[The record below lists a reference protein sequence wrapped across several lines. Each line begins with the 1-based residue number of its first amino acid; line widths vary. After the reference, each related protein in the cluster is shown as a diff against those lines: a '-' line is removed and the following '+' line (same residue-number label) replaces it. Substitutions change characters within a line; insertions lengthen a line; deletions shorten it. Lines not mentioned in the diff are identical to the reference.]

1 MKYNTIIS
9 IFVCLFLTACNPDF
23 NTNKKRTLSKGI
35 ISNQDADSDKIIK
48 NKLLDDLINLIEK
61 ANADREK
68 YVKKNGRRTF
78 GSIWNVGCFWRYV
91 LGRITTGINI

>member
-61 ANADREK
+61 ANVDREK
-68 YVKKNGRRTF
+68 YVKKWKKN
-78 GSIWNVGCFWRYV
+78 
-91 LGRITTGINI
+91 LRINMECWLFLEVCIGQNHHGN

>member
-1 MKYNTIIS
+1 MKYYTIIS
-9 IFVCLFLTACNPDF
+9 IFVWLLTACNPDS
-23 NTNKKRTLSKGI
+23 NTNEKRTPSKGI
-35 ISNQDADSDKIIK
+35 ISNQNADSDKRIK

-78 GSIWNVGCFWRYV
+78 GSIWNVGCFWKYV
-91 LGRITTGINI
+91 LGRITAGIDI